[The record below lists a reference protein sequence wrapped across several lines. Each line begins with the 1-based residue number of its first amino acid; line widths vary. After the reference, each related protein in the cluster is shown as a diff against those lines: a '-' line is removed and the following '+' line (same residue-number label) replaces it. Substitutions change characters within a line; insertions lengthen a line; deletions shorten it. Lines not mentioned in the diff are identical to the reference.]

1 MKSAIFALLAGSAAA
16 FAPASVNKV
25 RSIRIEFFRAD
36 RAMTFCRYAEGGR
49 NGWSGDSHTKSS
61 SMSSGVWD
69 DATITSDYFASSSYL
84 SEETMV
90 RDVLGID
97 EEMRKRERCAT
108 NTKQRTRSSPRI
120 LWNSLPLALHFS
132 YHIFHTCSH
141 HIFSLMYI
149 VDRPP
154 LSSA

>member
-25 RSIRIEFFRAD
+25 RSIRMNFFRAD

-69 DATITSDYFASSSYL
+69 DATIASDYFGSSSYL
-84 SEETMV
+84 SEETMA
-90 RDVLGID
+90 RGVLGID
-97 EEMRKRERCAT
+97 KEMRKRDEMCY
-108 NTKQRTRSSPRI
+108 K
-120 LWNSLPLALHFS
+120 
-132 YHIFHTCSH
+132 Y
-141 HIFSLMYI
+141 
-149 VDRPP
+149 
-154 LSSA
+154 

>member
-25 RSIRIEFFRAD
+25 RSIRMNFFRAD

-69 DATITSDYFASSSYL
+69 DATITSGYFGSSSYL
-84 SEETMV
+84 SEETV
-90 RDVLGID
+90 ARDVLGI
-97 EEMRKRERCAT
+97 EEMRKRERDVLQIQKAK
-108 NTKQRTRSSPRI
+108 NKKFAQ
-120 LWNSLPLALHFS
+120 N
-132 YHIFHTCSH
+132 
-141 HIFSLMYI
+141 I
-149 VDRPP
+149 VE
-154 LSSA
+154 